1 MVSLLKLFLVLSECR
16 VVYTRTLYDH
26 VPSSAAL
33 SSLNVELNQTLWSTT
48 LPKKRSST
56 SGIFIGIS
64 WQIDLR
70 KTQHVQIICQNKHQ
84 QQRVHST
91 VKTFIELEAGR
102 PLLAAGPSAR
112 SRQWQGAGPAV
123 PHSWYSQLEQCRT
136 ESPLLQRTIFC
147 FWSSASRA
155 SSGMMFWTNPPLNG
169 SKDYTQL
176 FMPWESIAI

>member
-70 KTQHVQIICQNKHQ
+70 KTQHVQIICQNKPLSTSSSVCTAQLKLLLNLKLADPCSLQGPLPARVSGRVLVQLLHIPGTVSWSNVERNLRYCRVLFFVFGLQHHVHHQ
-84 QQRVHST
+84 
-91 VKTFIELEAGR
+91 G
-102 PLLAAGPSAR
+102 
-112 SRQWQGAGPAV
+112 
-123 PHSWYSQLEQCRT
+123 
-136 ESPLLQRTIFC
+136 
-147 FWSSASRA
+147 
-155 SSGMMFWTNPPLNG
+155 
-169 SKDYTQL
+169 
-176 FMPWESIAI
+176 